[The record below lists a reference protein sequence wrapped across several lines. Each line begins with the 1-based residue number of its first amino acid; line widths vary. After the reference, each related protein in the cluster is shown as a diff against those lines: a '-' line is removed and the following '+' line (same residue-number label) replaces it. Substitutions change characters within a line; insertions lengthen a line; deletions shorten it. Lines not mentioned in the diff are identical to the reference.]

1 MRVHVDVL
9 KLRAQC
15 ARCGQI
21 GHWAKECQSQND
33 PDGKG
38 RSKGAGVQSEKSGF
52 RSRAHLILPTGHVA
66 ARVTEFPS
74 SCWQVPVAAAHSCK
88 ARDFQ
93 LPNAVATP
101 VFNYNFMSRRA
112 VERRIQ
118 AGEPSSRAGDCG
130 SRERRARRYRVSGQ
144 GGKLARRWLLAWISR
159 MRR

>member
-52 RSRAHLILPTGHVA
+52 RSRAHLIFPQATSQHVLRNFLHLVGRCLLRQHTHVR
-66 ARVTEFPS
+66 RVIS
-74 SCWQVPVAAAHSCK
+74 SCRTPSPLQCSITISCRAELLSAVSK
-88 ARDFQ
+88 LEN
-93 LPNAVATP
+93 LPLELETVG
-101 VFNYNFMSRRA
+101 
-112 VERRIQ
+112 VERGVLSRGATESQ
-118 AGEPSSRAGDCG
+118 AKVASW
-130 SRERRARRYRVSGQ
+130 Q
-144 GGKLARRWLLAWISR
+144 GGGYLRGSLG
-159 MRR
+159 